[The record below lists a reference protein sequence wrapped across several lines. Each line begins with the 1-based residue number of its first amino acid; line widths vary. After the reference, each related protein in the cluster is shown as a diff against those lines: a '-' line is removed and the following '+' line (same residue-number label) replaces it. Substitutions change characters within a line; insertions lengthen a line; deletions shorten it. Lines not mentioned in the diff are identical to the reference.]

1 MVSQK
6 PQSQN
11 TRNLSLACL
20 HYHRKT
26 GIGQYVDLSMAEMTI
41 VQLCEPILDYVM
53 NSRNWERVA
62 NKDRFA
68 APHNVC
74 RCRGYYQWVAIAVVI
89 EGELR
94 ALCQAVGNP
103 RWAKV
108 DSFSD
113 TLRRWQNQEELDKLI
128 TAWTL
133 NYTPY
138 EVMEMLQKAGVTA
151 DPCLDT
157 QGLADDSI

>member
-1 MVSQK
+1 MV
-6 PQSQN
+6 
-11 TRNLSLACL
+11 A
-20 HYHRKT
+20 
-26 GIGQYVDLSMAEMTI
+26 
-41 VQLCEPILDYVM
+41 
-53 NSRNWERVA
+53 
-62 NKDRFA
+62 
-68 APHNVC
+68 
-74 RCRGYYQWVAIAVVI
+74 I

-113 TLRRWQNQEELDKLI
+113 TLRRWQNQEDLDKLI

-151 DPCLDT
+151 GSYLDT
-157 QGLADDSI
+157 QGLADDPHLKQRNFSIEVDHPEIGKRRARGLP